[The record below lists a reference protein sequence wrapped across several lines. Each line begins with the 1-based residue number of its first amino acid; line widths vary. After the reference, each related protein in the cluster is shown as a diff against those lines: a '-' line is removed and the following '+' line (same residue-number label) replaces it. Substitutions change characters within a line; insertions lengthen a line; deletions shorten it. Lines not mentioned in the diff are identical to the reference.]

1 MIANIRANFYGKW
14 LIDPAQDSHESA
26 FAIWNLYISKDI
38 SHDLQMY
45 GAVNN
50 LGDSRDALLSQ
61 ATPSYDR
68 TDYGRTLRIG
78 MRYTFPRE

>member
-14 LIDPAQDSHESA
+14 LIDPSQDTHESA
-26 FAIWNLYISKDI
+26 FAIWNLYVSKDI
-38 SHDLQMY
+38 SHGLQMY

-61 ATPSYDR
+61 STPSYDR
-68 TDYGRTLRIG
+68 TDYGRTFRIG